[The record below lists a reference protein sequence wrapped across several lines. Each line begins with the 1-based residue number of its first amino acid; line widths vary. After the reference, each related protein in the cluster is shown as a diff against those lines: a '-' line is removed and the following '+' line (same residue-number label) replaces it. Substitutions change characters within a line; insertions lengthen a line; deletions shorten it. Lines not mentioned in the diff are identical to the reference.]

1 MSHNSFNAPS
11 LTEGSLQGL
20 WPMLINGRWTA
31 AAAGATLDCIDPATE
46 SVIARISSADQTD
59 IDQAV
64 AAARRA
70 FDDSVWTGLAPAARA
85 RILLRIAEIIDAS
98 IERIAQVETADNGM
112 PLLFSRMLAANAAET
127 FRYFAGWATKICGTT
142 ADFSS
147 PAMEVHAYTRREP
160 VGVAALIIPWNSP
173 FSFASSKLAVCLA
186 AGCTAVL
193 KPAEETSL
201 SALLL
206 ARIAMDAG
214 VPPGVVNV
222 VTGGRA
228 AGAALVAH
236 PDVDKVAFTGSTAT
250 GRSIVQAA
258 AGNFKK
264 LTLEL
269 GGKSP
274 VIVFDDADMAQA
286 VPGAAMGIY
295 RNSGQICMAGSRIY
309 VQRAVYEQFVALFTT
324 FTRTLRLGA
333 GTDSASQ
340 IGPVISHRQRA
351 RVMGYID
358 ASRTAGADIIAGGRT
373 WGERGFFIEP
383 TVICGAG
390 PKSALLKEEVFGPVA
405 AILPFDELE
414 QAAAL
419 ANDSEYGLSAAIW
432 TRDIGRAHRLA
443 KKIRAGTV
451 WLNCQLV
458 INQALPFGGFKRSGW
473 GRENGWEG
481 VEAYLQTKTVIAS
494 I

>member
-1 MSHNSFNAPS
+1 
-11 LTEGSLQGL
+11 
-20 WPMLINGRWTA
+20 MLIDGRWKA
-31 AAAGATLDCIDPATE
+31 AAADATVDCIDPATE
-46 SVIARISSADQTD
+46 SVIARVPAADKTD
-59 IDQAV
+59 VDQAV

-70 FDDSVWTGLAPAARA
+70 FDEAVWTRLAPAARA
-85 RILLRIAEIIDAS
+85 RILLRIAEIIDS
-98 IERIAQVETADNGM
+98 SVEKIAQVETADNGM
-112 PLLFSRMLAANAAET
+112 PLVFSRMLAANAAET
-127 FRYFAGWATKICGTT
+127 FRYFAGWATKIYGTT

-222 VTGGRA
+222 ITGGRA

-236 PDVDKVAFTGSTAT
+236 PDVDKVAFTGSTET
-250 GRSIVQAA
+250 GRSIIHAA
-258 AGNFKK
+258 AGNLKK

-274 VIVFDDADMAQA
+274 VIVFDDADLAQA
-286 VPGAAMGIY
+286 IPGAAMGIY

-309 VQRAVYEQFVALFTT
+309 VQRGVYDRFVAEFTK
-324 FTRTLRLGA
+324 FTRTLRVGP
-333 GTDSASQ
+333 GTEADSQ
-340 IGPVISHRQRA
+340 IGPVISDRQRA

-358 ASRTAGADIIAGGRT
+358 ASRSAGADIVAGGHR

-383 TVICGAG
+383 TVICGAE
-390 PKSALLKEEVFGPVA
+390 PQSALVKEEIFGPVA

-419 ANDSEYGLSAAIW
+419 ANDSSYGLSAAIW
-432 TRDIGRAHRLA
+432 TRDIGQAHRLA
-443 KKIRAGTV
+443 KRIRAGTV
-451 WLNCQLV
+451 WLNCQLI
-458 INQALPFGGFKRSGW
+458 INQSLPFGGFKQSGW